1 MSIQTDLTRIKNAKA
16 AIKAAIEGKGVT
28 VPDATLLDG
37 MAALIESIESGGGAI
52 YTESI
57 TPSEVKSSYLSVIHN
72 LGVVPN
78 FAAMYTLDDDTS
90 VTDRVYLRVRAAFC
104 TDVNDATTICGSSVY
119 RRAGKTSYSTT
130 SYGVNNKAFTDTGNG
145 QGQLV
150 YGATAN
156 RIKFTE
162 YTGSDKSYLQ
172 AGTTYNIL
180 VAKL

>member
-1 MSIQTDLTRIKNAKA
+1 MSVQSEITRLENAKA

-37 MAALIESIESGGGAI
+37 MAALIESIQAGGGAI

-57 TPSEVKSSYLSVIHN
+57 TPSEAIESSHYVRHN

-90 VTDRVYLRVRAAFC
+90 VTDHKYLRVRAAFFSFL
-104 TDVNDATTICGSSVY
+104 NDATTICGSSVY
-119 RRAGKTSYSTT
+119 RYVGKTSYTTT
-130 SYGVNNKAFTDTGNG
+130 SYNANRGAFTDTGYG
-145 QGQLV
+145 AGQLV
-150 YGATAN
+150 NGATKHK
-156 RIKFTE
+156 IYFTG
-162 YTGSDKSYLQ
+162 YAGSDTLYLQ